1 MLARSAYERYRE
13 ANGLE
18 PEIREGLYPGDYLI
32 PVGEALKAR
41 YADSLLDKGE
51 QYWLAE
57 VRDFATE
64 MMMQL
69 IREDPATPGVR
80 MDVFA
85 PERQIIIHKGQ
96 TVVIHLPEEE
106 TTTVQALPPEIATQ
120 NILGFFSGLESIGE
134 GYQIQEST
142 DALFLYPR
150 EGSGHI
156 TVWTNDD
163 HSIARILL
171 KDATGNQSDIRLSN
185 YRFDTGLPEKL
196 FHLEEESTGKQ
207 APVPKKSDPPA
218 E

>member
-1 MLARSAYERYRE
+1 MALKWTNSLFLFLFVLIAASPLHGESLKNIQRFYMDHRDFTVDFTQDTFQSLV
-13 ANGLE
+13 NK
-18 PEIREGLYPGDYLI
+18 EIRFTGTVSY
-32 PVGEALKAR
+32 K
-41 YADSLLDKGE
+41 
-51 QYWLAE
+51 
-57 VRDFATE
+57 RDT
-64 MMMQL
+64 
-69 IREDPATPGVR
+69 GVR

-85 PERQIIIHKGQ
+85 PERQIIILKGQ

-185 YRFDTGLPEKL
+185 YRFDTGLPDKL